1 MRHRCPVA
9 YSDYLGWSLFRHED
23 VALALDDYHAFSS
36 AVSSHLSVPSGM
48 DPPRHTVY
56 RRSVERYFE
65 PERVEAFEPLCRNIS
80 ADLVSGLER
89 GAEIDLVTRLA
100 RLFAVRV
107 QCAFLGGPD
116 NLHEPLLQWV
126 RKNHEATLTRNV
138 RAIAAIEAEFGGY
151 IREVLEARLQ
161 AGADAP
167 ADITTDLL
175 RERIHNRPLNYQE
188 LVGVQ
193 RNWAVGESETVT
205 ACVDILVHYLARY
218 LPIPWQIRDLLPA
231 AIDEIV
237 RLHALLIRPPEVGGR
252 QIGALMWASANHDET
267 VVRNPEESRL
277 HRDSKQNSLRARH
290 PCLSPRATGGAGT
303 ARRDGGI
310 TLEIT
315 REGAGAR
322 SPPYIRGLSGR
333 QLFGPAAALEIV
345 FSDGGLCPKGPAL
358 HFRPAQRRR
367 LGGPDLTDYHA
378 ERSAPRKVRLSA

>member
-1 MRHRCPVA
+1 
-9 YSDYLGWSLFRHED
+9 
-23 VALALDDYHAFSS
+23 
-36 AVSSHLSVPSGM
+36 M

-56 RRSVERYFE
+56 RRSVLERYFE
-65 PERVEAFEPLCRNIS
+65 PERVEAFEPLCRDIS

-89 GAEIDLVTRLA
+89 AAEINLVTRLA

-107 QCAFLGGPD
+107 QCAFLGWPD

-138 RAIAAIEAEFGGY
+138 RAIAAIAAEFGGY

-167 ADITTDLL
+167 ADITTDRL
-175 RERIHNRPLNYQE
+175 RERIHTRPLDYQE
-188 LVGVQ
+188 LVSVQ

-205 ACVDILVHYLARY
+205 ACVDILVHYLARH
-218 LPIPWQIRDLLPA
+218 LPILWQLRDLLPA

-277 HRDSKQNSLRARH
+277 HRDSQTRQALGRSREDCVILLFPDCRSISGCIAAQCHHAEIHLVVAGEDDLPPR
-290 PCLSPRATGGAGT
+290 CLP
-303 ARRDGGI
+303 
-310 TLEIT
+310 
-315 REGAGAR
+315 
-322 SPPYIRGLSGR
+322 
-333 QLFGPAAALEIV
+333 
-345 FSDGGLCPKGPAL
+345 
-358 HFRPAQRRR
+358 RR
-367 LGGPDLTDYHA
+367 LG
-378 ERSAPRKVRLSA
+378 